1 MLILSRKFN
10 ESIII
15 DGRIVV
21 KVVRLDSDVVKL
33 GIDAPMDVPVHRQ
46 EIFDEIRRNNRE
58 ALMQTRPPV
67 PRLNAAMFT
76 SPVPAAP
83 PAAPPPVPVPAP
95 SQAVAAEDPP
105 VRVKAAPVSK
115 VTTTAAAAPKSAARK
130 KPRTARTSKGKAQ
143 PIQTKV
149 PTGSR

>member
-46 EIFDEIRRNNRE
+46 EIFDEIQRNNRE
-58 ALMQTRPPV
+58 ALMQSRPPV
-67 PRLNAAMFT
+67 PRLNPAMFCH
-76 SPVPAAP
+76 PVSAV
-83 PAAPPPVPVPAP
+83 PPVAPAPKPVPAP
-95 SQAVAAEDPP
+95 TQAAEAENPP
-105 VRVKAAPVSK
+105 ARAKMAPEFKETPTES
-115 VTTTAAAAPKSAARK
+115 AAPKLAARK
-130 KPRTARTSKGKAQ
+130 KPRTARTSKAKSSAN
-143 PIQTKV
+143 PD
-149 PTGSR
+149 

>member
-46 EIFDEIRRNNRE
+46 EIFDEIQRNNRE

-67 PRLNAAMFT
+67 PRLNPAMFV
-76 SPVPAAP
+76 SPISAAP
-83 PAAPPPVPVPAP
+83 PVVPAPVPVPAP

-105 VRVKAAPVSK
+105 ARVKAAPESK
-115 VTTTAAAAPKSAARK
+115 VATTAAVAPKSAARK
-130 KPRTARTSKGKAQ
+130 KPRTTRASKGKSSAN
-143 PIQTKV
+143 PD
-149 PTGSR
+149 

>member
-46 EIFDEIRRNNRE
+46 EIFDEIQRNNRE

-67 PRLNAAMFT
+67 PRLNTAMFC
-76 SPVPAAP
+76 SPIPATPPVAAAP
-83 PAAPPPVPVPAP
+83 APPPTPSKPVEADDLPAP
-95 SQAVAAEDPP
+95 I
-105 VRVKAAPVSK
+105 KAAADPK
-115 VTTTAAAAPKSAARK
+115 TTVTAAAAPKSETRK
-130 KPRTARTSKGKAQ
+130 KTRTTRTSKPKSSAN
-143 PIQTKV
+143 PD
-149 PTGSR
+149 

>member
-46 EIFDEIRRNNRE
+46 EIFDEIQRNNRE
-58 ALMQTRPPV
+58 ALMQTRPQL

-76 SPVPAAP
+76 SPVMAALSV
-83 PAAPPPVPVPAP
+83 APPPVPVPV
-95 SQAVAAEDPP
+95 SQAVEEKDPP
-105 VRVKAAPVSK
+105 VPIKAAPESK
-115 VTTTAAAAPKSAARK
+115 VETTAAAAPKAAARK
-130 KPRTARTSKGKAQ
+130 KPRSTRASKAKSSAN
-143 PIQTKV
+143 PD
-149 PTGSR
+149 